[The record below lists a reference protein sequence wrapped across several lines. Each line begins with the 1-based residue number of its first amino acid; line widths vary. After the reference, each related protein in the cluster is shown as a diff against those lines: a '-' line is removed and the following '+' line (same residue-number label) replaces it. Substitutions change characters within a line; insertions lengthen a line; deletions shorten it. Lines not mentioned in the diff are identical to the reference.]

1 MDSTNVLSFSLILSI
16 LLHGSSAQSPAA
28 APAPPGPASSP
39 AKSPPA
45 PLTKP
50 PASPPAQLPDSPSPT
65 NVTKILEKAGHFNV
79 FIHLLRATQE
89 DNHLIT
95 LLNNSNNGATIFAP
109 SDSAFSTLKTG
120 TLNSLSDE
128 AKLEL
133 VKFHVI
139 PSFISSSQFQT
150 VSNPI
155 TTEAGSGGRV
165 SLNVTSYPNSIVIST
180 GLTNTSLSGNVYS
193 DNQLAVYKVDKVLLP
208 MDVFAP
214 KPPAPAPAPAA
225 LEKPKNKKSPP
236 AEEQDSPPVVQA
248 VTSGGIWV
256 EKATAASTLCV
267 AFAAA
272 FLM

>member
-28 APAPPGPASSP
+28 APAPPGPVNI
-39 AKSPPA
+39 
-45 PLTKP
+45 TK
-50 PASPPAQLPDSPSPT
+50 
-65 NVTKILEKAGHFNV
+65 VLEKAGQFSV
-79 FIHLLRATQE
+79 FIRLLRATRE
-89 DNHLIT
+89 DLT
-95 LLNNSNNGATIFAP
+95 LNGQLNNSNNAVTIFAP
-109 SDSAFSTLKTG
+109 SDSAFTSLKSG
-120 TLNSLSDE
+120 TLNSLNDQEKS
-128 AKLEL
+128 EL
-133 VKFHVI
+133 IQFHII
-139 PSFISSSQFQT
+139 PMYLSSSTFQT
-150 VSNPI
+150 VSNPV
-155 TTEAGSGGRV
+155 TTQAAGSGGRV

>member
-1 MDSTNVLSFSLILSI
+1 MAQFLCILNLATALS
-16 LLHGSSAQSPAA
+16 
-28 APAPPGPASSP
+28 PASSP

-155 TTEAGSGGRV
+155 TTE
-165 SLNVTSYPNSIVIST
+165 
-180 GLTNTSLSGNVYS
+180 
-193 DNQLAVYKVDKVLLP
+193 NQLAVYKVDKVLLP

>member
-28 APAPPGPASSP
+28 APAPPGPVNI
-39 AKSPPA
+39 
-45 PLTKP
+45 TK
-50 PASPPAQLPDSPSPT
+50 
-65 NVTKILEKAGHFNV
+65 VLEKAGQFSV
-79 FIHLLRATQE
+79 FIRLLRATRE
-89 DNHLIT
+89 DLT
-95 LLNNSNNGATIFAP
+95 LNGQLNNSNNAVTIFAP
-109 SDSAFSTLKTG
+109 SDSAFTSLKSG
-120 TLNSLSDE
+120 TLNSLNDQEKS
-128 AKLEL
+128 EL
-133 VKFHVI
+133 IQFHII
-139 PSFISSSQFQT
+139 PMYLSSSTFQT
-150 VSNPI
+150 VSNPV
-155 TTEAGSGGRV
+155 TTQAGTGDRLA
-165 SLNVTSYPNSIVIST
+165 LNVTTSVTSYPNSIVIST

>member
-1 MDSTNVLSFSLILSI
+1 MYKQSTLFSMAQFLCILNLATALS
-16 LLHGSSAQSPAA
+16 
-28 APAPPGPASSP
+28 PASSP

-150 VSNPI
+150 VS
-155 TTEAGSGGRV
+155 RV